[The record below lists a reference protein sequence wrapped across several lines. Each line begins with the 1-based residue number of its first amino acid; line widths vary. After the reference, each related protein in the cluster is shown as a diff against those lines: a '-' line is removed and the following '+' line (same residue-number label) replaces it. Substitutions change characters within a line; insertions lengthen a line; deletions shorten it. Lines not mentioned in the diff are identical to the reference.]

1 MKAEGQNAVKELTDV
16 DSAVFDRS
24 WHSDRPIRKSAA
36 DDFTS
41 TSLNFMMEENTIVC
55 SYLGFASFSLS

>member
-1 MKAEGQNAVKELTDV
+1 MKELTDV

-24 WHSDRPIRKSAA
+24 WRSDRPIRKSGA

-41 TSLNFMMEENTIVC
+41 ASLNFMMDENTIVC
-55 SYLGFASFSLS
+55 SYLGFASFCLS